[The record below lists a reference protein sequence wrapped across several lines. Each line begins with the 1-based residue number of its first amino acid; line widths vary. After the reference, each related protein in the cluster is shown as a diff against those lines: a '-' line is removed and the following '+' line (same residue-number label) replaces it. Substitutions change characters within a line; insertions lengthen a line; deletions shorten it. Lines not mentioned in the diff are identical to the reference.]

1 VTHVPATAT
10 ETTAAATGAIDA
22 EAFAADAE
30 RITNNVL
37 LDEWLAVYADDA
49 VAEWIADGAY
59 ERHAGIE
66 AIREAATA
74 MAGVWRDHRL
84 HVKKTVQCSDAETV
98 ALTWTGGFGQDDR
111 QFGTEI
117 WTFRDGLVV
126 RHQMY
131 AYLDVR
137 PSTSLVAR
145 LRILMTAPR
154 LALSLVRHQRRAR
167 AARA

>member
-1 VTHVPATAT
+1 
-10 ETTAAATGAIDA
+10 
-22 EAFAADAE
+22 
-30 RITNNVL
+30 
-37 LDEWLAVYADDA
+37 

-59 ERHAGIE
+59 ERHEGIE
-66 AIREAATA
+66 AIREGASAL
-74 MAGVWRDHRL
+74 AGVWRDHRL
-84 HVKKTVQCSDAETV
+84 HVSKTVQCSDDETV
-98 ALTWTGGFGQDDR
+98 ALTWSGGFDGADR

-137 PSTSLVAR
+137 PSTSLLAR

-154 LALSLVRHQRRAR
+154 LALSLNRHQRRAR
-167 AARA
+167 AARG

>member
-1 VTHVPATAT
+1 MSPTTTTATAT
-10 ETTAAATGAIDA
+10 PPAPTVDA

-37 LDEWLAVYADDA
+37 LDEWVAVYADDA

-59 ERHAGIE
+59 ERHEGIA
-66 AIREAATA
+66 AIRKAATA

-84 HVKKTVQCSDAETV
+84 HVRKTVQCADGKTI
-98 ALTWTGGFGQDDR
+98 ALTWTGGFDGGHR

-137 PSTSLVAR
+137 PSSSLVAR
-145 LRILMTAPR
+145 LRVLATKPR
-154 LALSLVRHQRRAR
+154 LAVSLVRHQRRAAK
-167 AARA
+167 AAS

>member
-1 VTHVPATAT
+1 V
-10 ETTAAATGAIDA
+10 IDA
-22 EAFAADAE
+22 HAFAADAE
-30 RITNNVL
+30 RITNGAR

-59 ERHAGIE
+59 ERHEGIDR
-66 AIREAATA
+66 IREAATA
-74 MAGVWRDHRL
+74 MAGVWRDHGLRV
-84 HVKKTVQCSDAETV
+84 HKTVQCTDGETV
-98 ALTWTGGFGQDDR
+98 ALTWTGGFRDGDR

-117 WTFRDGLVV
+117 WAFRDGLVV

-145 LRILMTAPR
+145 LRVLAIAPR
-154 LALSLVRHQRRAR
+154 LALSLVRHQRRVR
-167 AARA
+167 RVR